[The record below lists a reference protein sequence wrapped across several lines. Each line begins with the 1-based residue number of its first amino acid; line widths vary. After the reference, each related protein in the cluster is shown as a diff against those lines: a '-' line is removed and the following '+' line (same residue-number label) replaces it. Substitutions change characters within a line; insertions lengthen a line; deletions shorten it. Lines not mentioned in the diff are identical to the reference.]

1 MQPSQL
7 SSTSRAYAMQHTDP
21 MKIPPIA
28 SGIALSFLLFSAS
41 IQAAPVVYKTSLMA
55 SAEAD
60 PTNESTGTGTAWFTH
75 DWDTHMLSISVIFS
89 GLTGL
94 TTVSHIH
101 AATALAFSGNAG
113 VATQIPT
120 FSGFP
125 AGVTKGTYNNAF
137 DLSLATS
144 YNPLFLTNA
153 TNMGSTATAEA
164 ALIGAME
171 GGHAYLNIHTEYRPG
186 GEIRGYIARRVPDN
200 ASTLA
205 LLIPGFLMAVGFT
218 YRNRRLT

>member
-1 MQPSQL
+1 MQFSHL
-7 SSTSRAYAMQHTDP
+7 LFTSRAYTMQHADL

-41 IQAAPVVYKTSLMA
+41 IQAAPVVYKTSLIA

-75 DWDTHMLSISVIFS
+75 DWDTHMLSISIIFS

-94 TTVSHIH
+94 TTASHIH
-101 AATALAFSGNAG
+101 AVTALAFSGNVG
-113 VATQIPT
+113 VATQVPT

-125 AGVTKGTYNNAF
+125 LGVTEGTYSHDF
-137 DLSLATS
+137 DLSLTTS
-144 YNPLFLTNA
+144 YNPSFLSNA

-171 GGHAYLNIHTEYRPG
+171 DGHAYLNIHTDYRPG
-186 GEIRGYIARRVPDN
+186 GEIRGYIARRVPDSS
-200 ASTLA
+200 STLA

-218 YRNRRLT
+218 YRNRRHT